1 MRAEAD
7 GCNSVKYNLTSDTM
21 SSIFRCYPAG
31 KLLSLLAHIHSP
43 LYCAVYFTVKKK
55 HAQMV
60 PDKVQARVCYG
71 LSWYKKMPN
80 MYFMPTVM
88 SFRCPRVTFG

>member
-7 GCNSVKYNLTSDTM
+7 GCNSIKYNLTSDTI

-31 KLLSLLAHIHSP
+31 KLSVSACSYSVTIV
-43 LYCAVYFTVKKK
+43 LYFIVKKK

-60 PDKVQARVCYG
+60 PDKVQTQVYCGWTLGTRKGPVFI
-71 LSWYKKMPN
+71 LSTLW
-80 MYFMPTVM
+80 
-88 SFRCPRVTFG
+88 FRCPRVTFG